1 MSLIDA
7 AQNNNIRLVRRLL
20 DSGVYPNIQ
29 DNSGDTAILLASH
42 EGYTD
47 IVELLLNNGANPN
60 SRDTDGN
67 TALMFASLNGYIEIV
82 ELLLNSGANIHN
94 QDNFGGTALIGASIN
109 GHIEIMELLLNSGA
123 DINSKDQ
130 YDMTA
135 LLWATTNRKTDA
147 VKLLKRHI
155 NATRMQSRFRGK
167 LTRSKAMTQ
176 GAKQMSSLMKTAYD
190 DDSIIS
196 TNMRFNENI
205 YGDISKYLNKMP
217 YNPEVERR
225 RRREE
230 EREVEENEYLD
241 WLQSFSQM
249 GGYRIKRS
257 YRYY

>member
-155 NATRMQSRFRGK
+155 NATRMQSRFRGRR
-167 LTRSKAMTQ
+167 TRRKAGTQ
-176 GAKQMSSLMKTAYD
+176 RAKQRSSLMKTAYD
-190 DDSIIS
+190 DDSIIGQ
-196 TNMRFNENI
+196 NMRFNENI
-205 YGDISKYLNKMP
+205 YGDISKYLSQMP
-217 YNPEVERR
+217 YNPEVTRR
-225 RRREE
+225 MRAEEREE
-230 EREVEENEYLD
+230 EENERMAQYLD
-241 WLQSFSQM
+241 DIGQF
-249 GGYRIKRS
+249 GGYRR
-257 YRYY
+257 R